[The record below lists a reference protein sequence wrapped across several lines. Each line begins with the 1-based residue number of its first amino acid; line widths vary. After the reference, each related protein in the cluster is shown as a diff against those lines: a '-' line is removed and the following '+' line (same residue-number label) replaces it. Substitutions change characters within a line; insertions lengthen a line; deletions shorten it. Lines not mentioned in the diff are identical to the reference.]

1 MVKMHMVAAL
11 NQALKQE
18 MKVDKSV
25 MLMGEDVGIDGG
37 VFRVTEG
44 LQAEFGADRVVDTP
58 LAEAGIIGT
67 ATGLAINGMKP
78 IPEIQFS
85 GFSYQAFHHFAQH
98 LGEIRQRSN
107 GTFHLPMVVR
117 APSAGGIHA
126 LEHHSE
132 SPESLFIHVQG
143 LKVVCPSGP
152 YDAKGLLLASIRDP
166 DPVIFLEPKKI
177 YRSFKEEVPE
187 ESYTIELGKA
197 NILQEGN
204 DVTLVAWGAMV
215 HTCKTAIEEFKAENP
230 NVSIELFDP
239 RTLWPFDFETLIKS
253 VKKTGRLVIVHEAPK
268 ALGLGA
274 EISARINEKAI
285 LNLKGP
291 IVRVT
296 GLDIP
301 FPQFALEEYYLPDAF
316 KVKKALKQ
324 VLEYK

>member
-1 MVKMHMVAAL
+1 MTKMHMVGAL

-18 MKVDKSV
+18 MKADKTII
-25 MLMGEDVGIDGG
+25 LLGEDVGVDGG

-44 LQAEFGADRVVDTP
+44 LQAEFGAERVVDTP

-78 IPEIQFS
+78 IPEMQFS

-98 LGEIRQRSN
+98 MGEIRQRSN
-107 GTFHLPMVVR
+107 GTFHLPIVVR

-132 SPESLFIHVQG
+132 SPESFFIHAQG

-152 YDAKGLLLASIRDP
+152 YDAKGLLLASIRSP

-187 ESYTIELGKA
+187 EQYVIELGKA
-197 NILQEGN
+197 NILRQGN
-204 DVTLVAWGAMV
+204 DITVVAWGAMV
-215 HTCKTAIEEFKAENP
+215 QLCLGAIDEFKTENP
-230 NVSIELFDP
+230 NVSIELIDP
-239 RTLWPFDFETLIKS
+239 RTLWPFDFETLYASI
-253 VKKTGRLVIVHEAPK
+253 KKTGRLIIVHEAPK

-274 EISARINEKAI
+274 EISARVNEKAI
-285 LNLKGP
+285 FSLKGP
-291 IVRVT
+291 VIRVT

-301 FPQFALEEYYLPDAF
+301 FPQYALEEYYLPDSF
-316 KVKKALKQ
+316 RVKKAFRQ
-324 VLEYK
+324 SLEYK